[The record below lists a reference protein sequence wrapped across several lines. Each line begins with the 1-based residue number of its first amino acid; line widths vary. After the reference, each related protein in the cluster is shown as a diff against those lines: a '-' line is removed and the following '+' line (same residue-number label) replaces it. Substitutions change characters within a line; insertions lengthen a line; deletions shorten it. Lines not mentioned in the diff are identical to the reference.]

1 MFLVGDPELNLHLP
15 LLLGW
20 GTTQIIFVASFSG
33 APWDT
38 RLIRDQFRLNRLGG
52 VKGWHQPTNQ
62 PTNQD
67 EAATSHMCWCMF
79 LIELVWSV
87 NLGRK
92 VIEASQGD
100 QSIAIGDHCQ
110 EQADDTLEQK
120 AQDRV
125 SE

>member
-1 MFLVGDPELNLHLP
+1 
-15 LLLGW
+15 
-20 GTTQIIFVASFSG
+20 
-33 APWDT
+33 
-38 RLIRDQFRLNRLGG
+38 
-52 VKGWHQPTNQ
+52 
-62 PTNQD
+62 
-67 EAATSHMCWCMF
+67 MCWCMF